1 MQPFLT
7 IVKPEVRECKERV
20 GKCTG
25 EADVVSCFSS
35 SSVSLLLFNC
45 QELRL
50 PERME
55 LG

>member
-20 GKCTG
+20 STG
-25 EADVVSCFSS
+25 EADAVSCFSS
-35 SSVSLLLFNC
+35 SSESLLLFNC

-50 PERME
+50 PERKE